1 MLSNIQKNTS
11 TIPISPPI
19 PAQTSSNHNQGFAD
33 NISAILQLPLEIVQK
48 IAFKL
53 DSASYSQFRAT
64 CKPMQSVLPSTND
77 MEESLSKGI
86 SGQLKK
92 DYSSVIFG
100 NCIQEQ
106 FLDPEKRDIAQI
118 LKCCHVKASDDYPT
132 ETTVYIPYPAKD
144 FTHSEDKNGKILQ
157 RCAKE
162 ICRVAKNTM
171 IPSTSDVSSGTCDY
185 GKTISSLFTE
195 NTRMISLDIDMAIK
209 DLPENLSPA
218 QKAEAIESLTKEKIN
233 FVFKSLN
240 NVFSTNQNNE
250 KWLVAISAEKL
261 KNHWRTTPPNGI
273 AQDDITQ
280 ISSQYSKLFAQGK
293 NILSFLE
300 SIK

>member
-11 TIPISPPI
+11 ITPISAPI
-19 PAQTSSNHNQGFAD
+19 PAQTSSNHAQSFAD
-33 NISAILQLPLEIVQK
+33 NINAISQLPPETIQK
-48 IAFKL
+48 IAFNL
-53 DSASYSQFRAT
+53 DSDSYSQLRAT
-64 CKPMQSVLPSTND
+64 CKRMLSVLPSIND
-77 MEESLSKGI
+77 IEESLSKGI

-100 NCIQEQ
+100 NSIQEQ
-106 FLDPEKRDIAQI
+106 FLNTEKRNLAQI
-118 LKCCHVKASDDYPT
+118 LKCCHVITSPDNLT
-132 ETTVYIPYPAKD
+132 LTTIQILYLEKD

-162 ICRVAKNTM
+162 IYRVAKGT
-171 IPSTSDVSSGTCDY
+171 IPPSSSDLPSRTCGY

-209 DLPENLSPA
+209 DLSKNLSQA
-218 QKAEAIESLTKEKIN
+218 QKTEAIESLTKEKIN

-240 NVFSTNQNNE
+240 NVFSTSQNNE

-261 KNHWRTTPPNGI
+261 KNHWHTTPPNGI
-273 AQDDITQ
+273 PQDDITQ
-280 ISSQYSKLFAQGK
+280 ISSQYSKLFSQGK

>member
-11 TIPISPPI
+11 IIPISAPI

-33 NISAILQLPLEIVQK
+33 NINAISQLPSETIQE
-48 IAFKL
+48 IAFNL
-53 DSASYSQFRAT
+53 DSNSYNQLRAT
-64 CKPMQSVLPSTND
+64 CKTMLSVLPSIND

-92 DYSSVIFG
+92 DYSSVTFG
-100 NCIQEQ
+100 NSIQKQ
-106 FLDPEKRDIAQI
+106 FLDTEKRDLAQI
-118 LKCCHVKASDDYPT
+118 LKCCHVKASDGYPT

-195 NTRMISLDIDMAIK
+195 KTRMISLDIDMAIE
-209 DLPENLSPA
+209 DLPENLSQA
-218 QKAEAIESLTKEKIN
+218 QKAEAIESITKEKVN

-240 NVFSTNQNNE
+240 NVFSTSQNNE

-261 KNHWRTTPPNGI
+261 KNYWHTTPPNGI
-273 AQDDITQ
+273 PQDDITQ

-300 SIK
+300 SMK